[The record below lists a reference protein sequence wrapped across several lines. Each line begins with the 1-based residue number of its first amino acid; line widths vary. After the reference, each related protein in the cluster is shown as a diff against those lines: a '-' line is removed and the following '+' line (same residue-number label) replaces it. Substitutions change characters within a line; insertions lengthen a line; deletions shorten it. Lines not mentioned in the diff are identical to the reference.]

1 MWIILSLFGY
11 LVLAGLIRK
20 FASHT
25 LLNGFMSKEQ
35 ADNVFPEWRKQKKE
49 NGEEL
54 GQNKKINIEK

>member
-1 MWIILSLFGY
+1 
-11 LVLAGLIRK
+11 
-20 FASHT
+20 
-25 LLNGFMSKEQ
+25 MSKEQ